1 MIANYHTHTWRCN
14 HAQGREEDY
23 VLSGIQRGLKILGF
37 SDHTPY
43 FFPDGYYSRF
53 RMRPEQL
60 DGYVSTVLTLREKYE
75 DQILIPLG
83 LETEYYPAFF
93 PELLSVLRD
102 YPMDYL
108 ILGQHFIENEMGAAY
123 SGEATDDE
131 RILVC
136 YCDQVISAMETGL
149 FTYLAHP
156 DLIHFTGSRRAY
168 AENMRRVCRSAKDC
182 GMPLEINLLGL
193 RDGRH
198 YPNWDFWELAA
209 EENCPCILGCDAH
222 EADALLD
229 TASEKKAMK
238 KAEELGLKILKAAVL
253 RPLDREDSYLRSN
266 FQNLKFSEES
276 AK

>member
-23 VLSGIQRGLKILGF
+23 VLSGIRRGLKILGF

-43 FFPDGYYSRF
+43 FFPDGYRSTF
-53 RMRPEQL
+53 RMRPDQL
-60 DGYVSTVLTLREKYE
+60 DDYVSTVLALREKYA

-93 PELLSVLRD
+93 PELISVLRN

-108 ILGQHFIENEMGAAY
+108 ILGQHYIENEMDAAY
-123 SGEATDDE
+123 SGQATDDE

-156 DLIHFTGSRRAY
+156 DLIHFIGSRRAY
-168 AENMRRVCRSAKDC
+168 EENMRRVCRSARDC

-193 RDGRH
+193 QDGRH
-198 YPNWDFWELAA
+198 YPNRAFWEIAA
-209 EENCPCILGCDAH
+209 EEDCPCILGCDAH
-222 EADALLD
+222 EAGSLLD
-229 TASEKKAMK
+229 VATEEKAMK
-238 KAEELGLKILKAAVL
+238 KAEELGLKVLKTAVL
-253 RPLDREDSYLRSN
+253 RPLDREDVYLRRN
-266 FQNLKFSEES
+266 FQNLEFS